1 VTLDTRAPPR
11 LVGAE
16 IPTPAWSNEPA
27 KEVRLRRTR
36 RAVARAL
43 AGLFVLAASSAISVA
58 EDLVVG
64 ANIGNVPWEFQDASG
79 DFVGFEIDLVKEV
92 GKRLDRPVEVVNI
105 PFNGLFPAVQS
116 GRISIALSS
125 ITITDKRLRSVS
137 FAQPYYD
144 SAQSLTVLARNPASG
159 LGDMD
164 GKVIG
169 VDTGSTGDM
178 WTTANQ
184 EKYGFAEIRRFE
196 GLAPAML
203 DLQSGRIDGYISDIP
218 SLEYFIKDKPHF
230 KVVERIPTGER
241 YSMMFARND
250 PLAAEVNRVITL
262 LKEEGFVAGLH
273 EKWFGSAPLETSST
287 VMAAELPGSD

>member
-1 VTLDTRAPPR
+1 M
-11 LVGAE
+11 
-16 IPTPAWSNEPA
+16 
-27 KEVRLRRTR
+27 RTR
-36 RAVARAL
+36 IRAAL
-43 AGLFVLAASSAISVA
+43 SALTGLFILASWSANTVA
-58 EDLVVG
+58 DDLVVG

-79 DFVGFEIDLVKEV
+79 KFVGFEIDLVKEV

-116 GRISIALSS
+116 GRIDIALSS

-144 SAQSLTVLARNPASG
+144 SAQSLTVLSRSPAEG

-184 EKYGFAEIRRFE
+184 ETYGFADIRRFE

-218 SLEYFIKDKPHF
+218 SLEYFIRDKPYF

-250 PLAAEVNRVITL
+250 PLATEVDRVITA
-262 LKEEGFVAGLH
+262 LKEEGFVARLH
-273 EKWFGSAPLETSST
+273 ERWFGSAPAAESST
-287 VMAAELPGSD
+287 VTVAAQPGTD